1 MKALPPQTEIV
12 ELPPTEKQDSVSD
25 QDSCSSGEVAS
36 LLFPG
41 WTSPPDPCPNLES
54 CEIGKPYCW
63 EYDFSW
69 RNTLS
74 AYEKIQSKLERQAVE
89 GIIPSPGISQFWD
102 SIRAAHTRI
111 YFYDRHFGPSDLC
124 RVLQVL
130 KHRQQFI
137 DAGTIKFLII
147 ANLAEQAGEFK
158 RQFLRLLNSKE
169 HLPARIDI
177 SILSTN
183 GDDQVHDRFALVD
196 NNIWHFGVKVGSMHK
211 SISACSGPWKDENER
226 MRKFFHDLVHFFKDN
241 DSIGVP
247 FEMDRNEID
256 NNSLP

>member
-226 MRKFFHDLVHFFKDN
+226 MKLFFHGLVYSFKDN